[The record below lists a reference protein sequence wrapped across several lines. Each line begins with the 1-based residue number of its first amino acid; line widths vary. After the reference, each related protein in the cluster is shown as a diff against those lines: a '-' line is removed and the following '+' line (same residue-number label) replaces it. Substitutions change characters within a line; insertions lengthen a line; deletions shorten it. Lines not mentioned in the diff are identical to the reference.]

1 MPQYKAFENLSM
13 QISGMLE
20 TLISD
25 HGWSLPIYC
34 VSVSSNGFI
43 LAVHFNEPGHAGKVV
58 AEHLHGDHF
67 PLPIHCMLVNSGD
80 GRAAKVVIE
89 QGISRPTFT
98 MN

>member
-13 QISGMLE
+13 QISSMLE

-25 HGWSLPIYC
+25 HGWALPIYC
-34 VSVSSNGFI
+34 VSVSSNGCI
-43 LAVHFNEPGHAGKVV
+43 LAVHFNEPGQEGKVV
-58 AEHLHGDHF
+58 AEHLHRDHF
-67 PLPIHCMLVNSGD
+67 PLPINCMFVNSGD

-89 QGISRPTFT
+89 HGISRPSFT